1 MTLAIGKIY
10 RARPSQEDKDL
21 SFIVLKLGG
30 PTLLSIL
37 CKANKLSSTSI
48 AYRIGHELKPLHS
61 PVTNSAT
68 KCMQSNL
75 DVDFFKDSSS
85 TSLKMDETF
94 LTARLPYDV
103 KNIAFQGVCY
113 QHAPSEVQFNTFQ
126 DLESLVD
133 RDATKLHVP
142 S

>member
-1 MTLAIGKIY
+1 MEDKVTLAIGKIY

-21 SFIVLKLGG
+21 SFIVLKLGS

-75 DVDFFKDSSS
+75 DVDFF
-85 TSLKMDETF
+85 
-94 LTARLPYDV
+94 V
-103 KNIAFQGVCY
+103 KNNTVQGACY
-113 QHAPSEVQFNTFQ
+113 QHPPSDLKFKTF
-126 DLESLVD
+126 
-133 RDATKLHVP
+133 
-142 S
+142 

>member
-1 MTLAIGKIY
+1 MAENNVLRVKELVCVALKHKRSISYIVDEVKLAIGKIY

-21 SFIVLKLGG
+21 SSIVLKLGG

-37 CKANKLSSTSI
+37 CKANKLPSTSL
-48 AYRIGHELKPLHS
+48 AYRIGHDLKPLHS

-94 LTARLPYDV
+94 LTARLP
-103 KNIAFQGVCY
+103 
-113 QHAPSEVQFNTFQ
+113 
-126 DLESLVD
+126 
-133 RDATKLHVP
+133 
-142 S
+142 